1 MKVLANDGISQ
12 NGIDALIKADFEVL
26 TTTVAQEQLTNY
38 INENKIDVILVRSA
52 TTVRKALID
61 ACPTIKII
69 GRGGVGMDNI
79 DVEYARSKG
88 IHVINTPSASSN
100 SVAELVFAH
109 LYGGSRFLYDS
120 NRNMPL
126 DGDTKFKDLKKSY
139 AKGTELRGKTL
150 GIIGFGRIGREVA
163 KIALGVGMK
172 VIASDK
178 FVGDATIKVEF
189 YNGQFINI
197 NIETEPMDE
206 VLKHSDFITLHVPA
220 QKGYVIGQKQLDLM
234 RKGAGII
241 NAARGGVIDEVA
253 LIEAL
258 KSNKIAFAGLDT
270 FEEEP
275 TPAVQI
281 LMNNKISLT
290 PHIGAATNEAQD
302 RIGEELASQIISL
315 MSN

>member
-12 NGIDALIKADFEVL
+12 NGIDALTRANFEVL

-38 INENKIDVILVRSA
+38 INENSIDVILVRSA
-52 TTVRKALID
+52 TTVRKELID
-61 ACPTIKII
+61 ACPSIKII

-79 DVEYARSKG
+79 DVDYARSKG
-88 IHVINTPSASSN
+88 IHVINTPAASSN

-126 DGDTKFKDLKKSY
+126 DGDTKFKALKKSY

-178 FVGDATIKVEF
+178 FVEEATIKVEF
-189 YNGQFINI
+189 YNGQFINV
-197 NIETEPMDE
+197 NIETEPMEE

-220 QKGYVIGQKQLDLM
+220 QKDYVIGQKQLDLM
-234 RKGAGII
+234 REGSGII

-275 TPAVQI
+275 TPAVQV